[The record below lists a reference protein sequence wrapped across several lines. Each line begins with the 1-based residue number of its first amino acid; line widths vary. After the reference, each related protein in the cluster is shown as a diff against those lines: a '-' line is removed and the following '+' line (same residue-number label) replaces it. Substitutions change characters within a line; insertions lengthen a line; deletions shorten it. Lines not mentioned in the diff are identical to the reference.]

1 MSKVFNSS
9 KKLLNSKAWT
19 VIKVCFSI
27 LILFFFYQTIDFE
40 KLNLILKNVQ
50 LQLLLLVVLLV
61 VVRNMISSWRFKVLC
76 EHHKPVSFIE
86 INKHYFIASLF
97 NLFMP
102 TSIGGDALR
111 AVLLEREG
119 INKSTAL
126 LFITVERFIGLFSF
140 ILIALI
146 GLIFIPAPKELILLV
161 VTINIA
167 FMVLCLIIYFIKIPQ
182 FSSINIL
189 KKLRETFM
197 LLKEQKTTLVK
208 VSLISLLFQLF
219 SIYLRYLLAV
229 AFNLIIAF
237 GYFLVFI
244 PLINLVTLLPISIGG
259 LGLREYAFVY
269 FFTDTSNVLDKEA
282 SIILSLGTYIM
293 LLATGAIGLIIYL
306 YESFI
311 KKNKNYA
318 Q

>member
-1 MSKVFNSS
+1 MSRIFNSTN
-9 KKLLNSKAWT
+9 KLLNSKAWT
-19 VIKVCFSI
+19 VIKICFSAF
-27 LILFFFYQTIDFE
+27 ILFFFYKTIDIE
-40 KLNLILKNVQ
+40 KLNLILKNVR
-50 LQLLLLVVLLV
+50 LQFLLLVILLI

-76 EHHKPVSFIE
+76 EHYKPVSFIE

-140 ILIALI
+140 VLIALA
-146 GLIFIPAPKELILLV
+146 GLIFIPATKEIIFLVMAINLIFILLC
-161 VTINIA
+161 
-167 FMVLCLIIYFIKIPQ
+167 FLIYFIKIPQ
-182 FSSINIL
+182 FESINIL

-197 LLKEQKTTLVK
+197 LLKKQKATLMK
-208 VSLISLLFQLF
+208 VSLISLFFQLF

-229 AFNLIIAF
+229 AFNLFIGF

-269 FFTDTSNVLDKEA
+269 FFTDASSILDKEA

-293 LLATGAIGLIIYL
+293 LLATGVIGLIIYL

-311 KKNKNYA
+311 KKNNNYA